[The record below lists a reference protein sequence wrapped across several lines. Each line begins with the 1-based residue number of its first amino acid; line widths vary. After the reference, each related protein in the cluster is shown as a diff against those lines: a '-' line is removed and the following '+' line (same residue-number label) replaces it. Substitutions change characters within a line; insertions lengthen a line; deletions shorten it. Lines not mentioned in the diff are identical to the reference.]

1 MDTPRYSLIEETEAL
16 MVAPNGGD
24 PFQKNA
30 HFLKPVVPS
39 SIDEPPFKLSHCFTS
54 LPSHFD
60 PRLKLEFHGWP
71 HPHKHWTTWVA
82 QMATT
87 HQHTWKQAGIYEAIF
102 NSTYD
107 IKRMNSLVFGFG
119 EKWCCETN
127 TFMFPWGEA
136 TFTLEDV
143 MVLGGYSVLGDSVLK
158 PLENPGK
165 ELEEKLDRER
175 KEIYNTGSRK
185 ATTSLWLNRFMG
197 SGSEIE
203 HQAFLAYWLC
213 RYVFHGA
220 FKSIQKHVFSIAV
233 HLARGTGIALA
244 PAVLASIY
252 RDLSLLKNAIVES
265 NELNATTNDD
275 HVLKLNLK
283 SPFQLVQVWGWERFL
298 DIRPKPNVI
307 RYAEPRMARW
317 DKVKGLNV
325 ENLSTVLDSAGEGFL
340 WRPYAIAVENWKL
353 PKYYADKEE
362 RVLVGPG
369 LDDELLSFAVCLQV
383 IQLVGLG
390 TKQLYL
396 PHRVAMQFGY
406 DQDLPCSVGQL
417 SHSSENV
424 KLYIPSRLS
433 EANASARFLKWW
445 KASVMV
451 EHESSPPKKKTKKTA
466 VGSKK
471 MDKITD
477 ATLPCVYSPTNSD
490 ELVQL
495 FFRPLFL

>member
-1 MDTPRYSLIEETEAL
+1 MDTPRCSLIEETEAL

-30 HFLKPVVPS
+30 HFLKPIVPS
-39 SIDEPPFKLSHCFTS
+39 SIDKPPFKLSHCFTS

-71 HPHKHWTTWVA
+71 HPHKHWTAWVA
-82 QMATT
+82 QMTTT
-87 HQHTWKQAGIYEAIF
+87 HQHTWKQAGIYEAIL

-136 TFTLEDV
+136 TITLEDV

-158 PLENPGK
+158 PLENPEK
-165 ELEEKLDRER
+165 ELEEKLERE
-175 KEIYNTGSRK
+175 KEIYSTGSRK
-185 ATTSLWLNRFMG
+185 ATTSLWLNR
-197 SGSEIE
+197 
-203 HQAFLAYWLC
+203 
-213 RYVFHGA
+213 
-220 FKSIQKHVFSIAV
+220 
-233 HLARGTGIALA
+233 GTRIALA

-252 RDLSLLKNAIVES
+252 RDLSLLKKAIVES

-307 RYAEPRMARW
+307 RYAEPRMAEW
-317 DKVKGLNV
+317 DKVKGPNV

-396 PHRVAMQFGY
+396 PHRVAKQFGY

-417 SHSSENV
+417 SHSSENK

-433 EANASARFLKWW
+433 EANASARYLKWW

-451 EHESSPPKKKTKKTA
+451 EHESSPPKKKAKKTA

-495 FFRPLFL
+495 FFPPLFL